1 VGQAAVTAMNGRTPQ
16 CGEGD
21 SLRAWTWR
29 RSTTGERFAQAVLA
43 VMLGGTL
50 ALGMMLTPSPDGVG
64 THTLLGLPP
73 CGMLV
78 TTGHPCPTCGVTTSF
93 VLAAHGRFYEALT
106 NQPFG
111 IAAFFLAV
119 GGLILNVTT
128 LVVRRSWFG
137 LVTPGSAIAAALL
150 LSALALV
157 SWAYKWTQM

>member
-1 VGQAAVTAMNGRTPQ
+1 MNGRTPQ